1 MKNTTTLS
9 VLIYQTGN
17 RDGFTHKMLQGMI
30 AYYDY

>member
-9 VLIYQTGN
+9 VLIYQAGN
-17 RDGFTHKMLQGMI
+17 RDGFIHKMLQGTI